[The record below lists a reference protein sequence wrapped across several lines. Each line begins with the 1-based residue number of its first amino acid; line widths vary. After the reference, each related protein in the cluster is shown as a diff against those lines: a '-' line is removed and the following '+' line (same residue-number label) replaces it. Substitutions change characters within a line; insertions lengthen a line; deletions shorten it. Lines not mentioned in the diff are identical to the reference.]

1 MTSYFLTHGTL
12 RISAWKI
19 ESENS
24 FSFIFSYQ
32 TPPSSTDNEVR
43 IVFECFRKKY
53 RTALAF
59 SGLLCATLD
68 IFAHFWAR
76 AFDNCAMKI
85 IYLARGTLNTASKSF
100 FLRNCKIKMF
110 LYHESIT
117 VNYST
122 TKWFWFFVFLKK
134 HEYGAGESGI
144 WICTHFELH
153 YKLCAL
159 ELALMV
165 ELHSTLCSNFTRH
178 ITLTFSESNNVS

>member
-1 MTSYFLTHGTL
+1 MSLTRKRNWPHLKFRIYASNINSLSYTL
-12 RISAWKI
+12 LLIYYFSWSNDLVFFDSWNIKDLCMKNRIR
-19 ESENS
+19 E
-24 FSFIFSYQ
+24 FHFPFFSYQ

-53 RTALAF
+53 RTAIAF

-100 FLRNCKIKMF
+100 FLKNCKIKMF

-117 VNYST
+117 VPQSD
-122 TKWFWFFVFLKK
+122 FDFL
-134 HEYGAGESGI
+134 
-144 WICTHFELH
+144 
-153 YKLCAL
+153 
-159 ELALMV
+159 
-165 ELHSTLCSNFTRH
+165 
-178 ITLTFSESNNVS
+178 FS

>member
-122 TKWFWFFVFLKK
+122 KKWFWFFCFLK
-134 HEYGAGESGI
+134 ETWIWGGGEWNLNLYAFWAS
-144 WICTHFELH
+144 L
-153 YKLCAL
+153 
-159 ELALMV
+159 
-165 ELHSTLCSNFTRH
+165 
-178 ITLTFSESNNVS
+178 